1 MSCSKSVGEN
11 PVLSEV
17 VLDASAVLALLNGE
31 PGSEKVESALAGA
44 IIGTVNLSEVM
55 AKLVEN
61 GMPEPEA
68 ISFIDE
74 LDLEIIPFDTH
85 LAFRAG
91 ALRPLTKPL
100 GMSLGDRACI
110 ALGLHLT
117 LPVLTAERTWQSLSL
132 PVSVQM
138 IR

>member
-1 MSCSKSVGEN
+1 M
-11 PVLSEV
+11 SEV
-17 VLDASAVLALLNGE
+17 VLDASAVLALLNDE
-31 PGSEKVESALAGA
+31 PGGEKVASALEGA

-55 AKLVEN
+55 AKLVES
-61 GMPEPEA
+61 GVPAPQA
-68 ISFIDE
+68 ISVIEE
-74 LDLEIIPFDTH
+74 LELEVIPFDTH
-85 LAFRAG
+85 LAFQAG

-132 PVSVQM
+132 PVPVHT